1 MNFLPEPD
9 SKATLIQL
17 LTQLGVKPGSVI
29 YIAADISGLP
39 LPAYKAE
46 LTRAAVKEREQKW
59 CDFVLNTILEY
70 LGPEGTLLAGA
81 FSYNCSRPGSVFTV
95 EETPSEIGPI
105 PEALRRH
112 PGAIRSVHPI
122 FSVCGIGKH
131 AKDILQNTGRAAF
144 GARSP
149 FAAMNAYSADFVC
162 LGTRVSHMMTYIHHL
177 EQTYGCNNRY
187 HKAFDCTV
195 MKDGQ
200 EQTGP
205 WLAYMAYR
213 SVGTSMQCQTL
224 EERLIDENVMR
235 QTTYGKAPY
244 QAIHIDALNDVG
256 YRMLDENPSAFMEKT
271 VIIDLDES
279 ESMKSPS
286 ADSRVTLKTSCS

>member
-9 SKATLIQL
+9 AKAAIIQL
-17 LTQLGVKPGSVI
+17 LTQLGVKPGNVI

-59 CDFVLNTILEY
+59 CRFVIDTILEY

-81 FSYNCSRPGSVFTV
+81 FSYTCSRPGSVFTV

-105 PEALRRH
+105 PEALRRY

-131 AKDILQNTGRAAF
+131 AKDILKNTGRAAF

-149 FAAMNAYSADFVC
+149 FAMMNKYSTTFVC
-162 LGTRVSHMMTYIHHL
+162 LGTRVSNMLTYIHHL
-177 EQTYGCNNRY
+177 EQTYGCNHRY
-187 HKAFDCTV
+187 HKVFDCTV
-195 MKDGQ
+195 MQNGQ
-200 EQTGP
+200 AQAGP
-205 WLAYMAYR
+205 WMAYMAYR
-213 SVGTSMQCQTL
+213 SVGTSMQCRTF
-224 EERLIDENVMR
+224 EERLINENVMR
-235 QTTYGKAPY
+235 QTTHGNAPY
-244 QAIHIDALNDVG
+244 QAVHINDLNDIG
-256 YRMLDENPSAFMEKT
+256 YRMLDENPAAFMEKN
-271 VIIDLDES
+271 VIIDLDET
-279 ESMKSPS
+279 ESMKTPS
-286 ADSRVTLKTSCS
+286 TDPHVTLKTSYS